1 MLAGLRGQP
10 TNQYLC
16 SAAASFV
23 RSFVLVGRELHMYV
37 QDSYVRK
44 SDFSALRSASIF
56 LHIYFLLFHYF
67 TDEKA
72 TMNAFATRFG
82 TKLMA
87 PALVGAASGLT
98 LYHAS
103 PAFGTTVHAATKP
116 AVDLK
121 AVKQDI
127 ADLIEDDAEKRGD
140 GTSLTVCIRFLTS
153 YHHLIAVVF
162 LSLT

>member
-1 MLAGLRGQP
+1 
-10 TNQYLC
+10 
-16 SAAASFV
+16 
-23 RSFVLVGRELHMYV
+23 
-37 QDSYVRK
+37 
-44 SDFSALRSASIF
+44 
-56 LHIYFLLFHYF
+56 
-67 TDEKA
+67 
-72 TMNAFATRFG
+72 MNAFASRFG

-140 GTSLTVCIRFLTS
+140 GTSLTVCIGMRFLNS
-153 YHHLIAVVF
+153 FHQFIAVVF
-162 LSLT
+162 LYLI

>member
-1 MLAGLRGQP
+1 
-10 TNQYLC
+10 
-16 SAAASFV
+16 
-23 RSFVLVGRELHMYV
+23 MYV
-37 QDSYVRK
+37 QDSYVRHGL
-44 SDFSALRSASIF
+44 FRPSIF
-56 LHIYFLLFHYF
+56 DLSPASSISYYYF

-103 PAFGTTVHAATKP
+103 PAFGTTVHSATKP
-116 AVDLK
+116 AADLK
-121 AVKQDI
+121 SVRQDI

-140 GTSLTVCIRFLTS
+140 GTSLTVCIGMRFLNS
-153 YHHLIAVVF
+153 FHQLIAVVF
-162 LSLT
+162 LYLI

>member
-1 MLAGLRGQP
+1 MRLFRPSPP
-10 TNQYLC
+10 TRVSPAIFDLGSIY
-16 SAAASFV
+16 
-23 RSFVLVGRELHMYV
+23 
-37 QDSYVRK
+37 
-44 SDFSALRSASIF
+44 IF
-56 LHIYFLLFHYF
+56 LLLNVATLSSFAATLADSFSIHSTRILFIFVF

-98 LYHAS
+98 LYNAS

-121 AVKQDI
+121 SVRQDI

-140 GTSLTVCIRFLTS
+140 GTSLTVCIGMRFLNS
-153 YHHLIAVVF
+153 FHRLIAVVF
-162 LSLT
+162 LYLI